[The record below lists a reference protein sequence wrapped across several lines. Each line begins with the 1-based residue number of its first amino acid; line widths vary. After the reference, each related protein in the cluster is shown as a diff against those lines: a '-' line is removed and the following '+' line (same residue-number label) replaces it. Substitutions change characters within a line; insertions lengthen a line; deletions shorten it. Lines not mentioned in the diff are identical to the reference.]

1 MPNSQQSLRIEDLLA
16 QADWVT
22 GLVRKLVRD
31 ADVADDIVQETW
43 VRALENTPRATH
55 GTSSIRLWLAT
66 VARRLVM
73 RRAQSEQARK
83 RREEVDTAAGD
94 GPVDPA
100 ELYER
105 VALQRDVANHVLALD
120 EPHRTVIIMRFQDGC
135 SAVEIASRLDIS
147 PEAARQRI
155 SRGLAR
161 LRARLEG
168 RYGTGRNGWIA
179 AVAPLFHCSEEVVV
193 AGSVIAPLSFWLA
206 AVLVTAAIGVGVWQ
220 LLPPPARGDETAVA
234 AIESGRGDFEAGAA
248 GRSDSGG
255 ASVVPSREVTT
266 PVASVETQ
274 LNPGETDPQDLLAD
288 VDRSRDTHGV
298 VVDGAGQPVGG
309 VRLVAM
315 TIADGVYDLAAVP
328 GGELLAETHSNRVGA
343 FVLRVPA
350 FANVDV
356 RVLADGFGTLLL
368 PDRRAGERLRVQLLP
383 AASLRCV
390 LVDAVTGRAL
400 EGVAARL
407 TRMWMG
413 DDVVRELQ
421 RTTSAADGTFE
432 MLALPPGRMVLEI
445 ATPGCLCRAL
455 VFTLAAG
462 EQREERIEVAPGRTV
477 AVTVV
482 DAVSGDAIAGADV
495 VASQGLAA
503 KTERLRRRPRALAA
517 GLPWAIASQAV
528 TDAVGHARVVVP
540 ADFAFVQVA
549 VRAAGYA
556 AAVAAVPDVAGF
568 TVTLQR
574 GVSWQGVVVDSQRT
588 PLADARVVAVA
599 VGAKDGIEQAD
610 WQVVRTDAQGR
621 FVVRHVRVDLP
632 MRIEVQHD
640 AHATRLLTPPVGGQ
654 DLGEIELS
662 RSELLQGVVVGP
674 DAQVSAGVYVR
685 AMARTG
691 VLLARVRTDD
701 LGRFTMSSLPVGE
714 ITLRAGDARVLWV
727 VGAAGG
733 ASSRD
738 ISDTDTPETGAKPVR
753 LELRGQVVRGS
764 VTDPNGQAM
773 MQAMVI
779 LLGADPKFQKRTMM
793 TDRFGQFAF
802 EQVPAGTYAAV
813 AAPNSVHLPGGDHMV
828 HQVRVDEVVPGP
840 ASMRIVMPWAAATRG
855 VVVDAQDQPQAHV
868 MVFARGQ
875 HGGLVTYEF
884 TDARGAFVLRLP
896 PGAQVDLAVGKRA
909 AHRIVLRSV
918 QAGAAGLRVVRAN

>member
-1 MPNSQQSLRIEDLLA
+1 MPKSQPSLRLEELLA

-55 GTSSIRLWLAT
+55 GTPSIRLWLAT

-73 RRAQSEQARK
+73 RRAQSEQSRK
-83 RREEVDTAAGD
+83 RREEVDAAAAE

-105 VALQRDVANHVLALD
+105 VALQRDVATHVLALD
-120 EPHRTVIIMRFQDGC
+120 ESHRTVIIMRFQDGC
-135 SAVEIASRLDIS
+135 SAVEIADRLGITHD
-147 PEAARQRI
+147 AARQRI

-168 RYGTGRNGWIA
+168 RYGAGRNGWIA
-179 AVAPLFHCSEEVVV
+179 AVAPLFHASEEVVV
-193 AGSVIAPLSFWLA
+193 AGSAITPLGFWLA
-206 AVLVTAAIGVGVWQ
+206 AVLATAAIGVGIWQ
-220 LLPPPARGDETAVA
+220 LLPDSLRGDETAAA
-234 AIESGRGDFEAGAA
+234 AIESGRGDSEAGVA
-248 GRSDSGG
+248 GRSDSVG
-255 ASVVPSREVTT
+255 AGDVASRKAIT
-266 PVASVETQ
+266 PVAPAKTLSEPAEQ
-274 LNPGETDPQDLLAD
+274 APEDLLSG

-298 VVDGAGQPVGG
+298 VVDAAGQPVAG

-315 TIADGVYDLAAVP
+315 TVADDVYDLAAVP
-328 GGELLAETHSNRVGA
+328 GGELLAETRSNRVGA

-356 RVLADGFGTLLL
+356 RVAADGFGTLVL
-368 PDRRAGERLRVQLLP
+368 PDRRAGERLHVQLQP
-383 AASLRCV
+383 AASVRCV

-400 EGVAARL
+400 AGVAARL

-413 DDVVRELQ
+413 DDVVREVV
-421 RTTSAADGTFE
+421 RTTSAADGSFE

-445 ATPGCLCRAL
+445 ASPGCLCRSL

-462 EQREERIEVAPGRTV
+462 EQREQRMEVAPGRTV

-482 DAVSGDAIAGADV
+482 DAASGDAIAAANV

-503 KTERLRRRPRALAA
+503 QTKRSTRRPRALAA

-528 TDAVGHARVVVP
+528 TDAAGHAQVAVP

-556 AAVAAVPDVAGF
+556 SAVAVVPDGEGVTVA
-568 TVTLQR
+568 LHR
-574 GVSWQGVVVDSQRT
+574 GVSWHGIVVDSQRT

-599 VGAKDGIEQAD
+599 VGAVGGIEQAD
-610 WQVVRTDAQGR
+610 WQVIQTDAQGR
-621 FVVRHVRVDLP
+621 FALRHLRPDLP

-640 AHATRLLTPPVGGQ
+640 THATRLLTPSEGVQ
-654 DLGEIELS
+654 DLGQV
-662 RSELLQGVVVGP
+662 ELLRSALVQGVVVGP
-674 DAQVSAGVYVR
+674 DSQPLADVYVR
-685 AMARTG
+685 AMAQSG
-691 VLLARVRTDD
+691 VLLARVRSDD
-701 LGRFTMSSLPVGE
+701 LGRFSLSSLPIGE
-714 ITLRAGDARVLWV
+714 ITLRAGGAWGPYV

-733 ASSRD
+733 AS
-738 ISDTDTPETGAKPVR
+738 DTDARPGTGDKPLR
-753 LELRGQVVRGS
+753 LELRGDVVRGS
-764 VTDPNGQAM
+764 VSDPNGDAM
-773 MQAMVI
+773 MQTMVI
-779 LLGADPKFQKRTMM
+779 LVGADPKFQKRTMM

-802 EQVPAGTYAAV
+802 EQVPAGAYAAV
-813 AAPNSVHLPGGDHMV
+813 ASPNSVHLPGGDRMV
-828 HQVRVDEVVPGP
+828 HQVRVDDVVPGP
-840 ASMRIVMPWAAATRG
+840 ASMRIVMPWASATRG
-855 VVVDAQDQPQAHV
+855 IVVDAQDQPQAHV
-868 MVFARGQ
+868 IVFARDQ

-884 TDARGAFVLRLP
+884 TDTRGAFVLRLP
-896 PGAQVDLAVGKRA
+896 PGTEVDLAVGKQA
-909 AHRIVLRSV
+909 ARRIVLRSV
-918 QAGAAGLRVVRAN
+918 QAGTTGLRVVRAN